1 MTTQAEQITAL
12 ATRVGTECKTLR
24 AEITAVDGDV
34 KTLQTT
40 VQGLPQIN
48 DTTASATSLYSS
60 SKVDSQITAAKQA
73 VKNDLLGG
81 AGEAFDTL
89 KELADLIANNQDAI
103 EAINTLA
110 AGHVKFDGA
119 QSLTV
124 EQQQQARTNIGAL
137 GSADITAVTN
147 TANTAKSTAD
157 SALAKANSNETA
169 IGSLNTTVG
178 GHTTKIGTLE
188 TDVSNLQA
196 KDGTQDTAITK
207 AQTDATNAGSAAS
220 KANNDLT
227 TLKTALGDLT
237 TDYVAAFNIA
247 LVAA

>member
-12 ATRVGTECKTLR
+12 AIRIGTECKTLR

-81 AGEAFDTL
+81 AGAAYDTL
-89 KELADLIANNQDAI
+89 KELADLINNNASAIQAI
-103 EAINTLA
+103 EALA

-119 QSLTV
+119 QELTA
-124 EQQQQARTNIGAL
+124 EQKAQARANIGAMA
-137 GSADITAVTN
+137 GGD
-147 TANTAKSTAD
+147 
-157 SALAKANSNETA
+157 LA
-169 IGSLNTTVG
+169 
-178 GHTTKIGTLE
+178 
-188 TDVSNLQA
+188 
-196 KDGTQDTAITK
+196 
-207 AQTDATNAGSAAS
+207 TDATF
-220 KANNDLT
+220 KALANRVTAVEGVADTNKMDIT
-227 TLKTALGDLT
+227 NLKTSLGDLT
-237 TDYVAAFNIA
+237 TDYVAAFNTA
-247 LVAA
+247 LTAA